1 MGKKKVT
8 GEDGKTYVMKEKKPF
23 YKRVWFW
30 ILVVLVVFIV
40 GGALSGGDDN
50 TVKSQ
55 TESSTSENISDTEYS
70 SLSESQ
76 YSSTST
82 SVTLEESSNP
92 SISSDS
98 SVTLEESSNPSISSD
113 SSVEPSTSNDV
124 SLESSNA
131 LQAAKDYLD
140 YSAFSQQGLY
150 DQLIYEK
157 YPADAAQYA
166 IDNINA
172 DWN

>member
-157 YPADAAQYA
+157 YPADAA
-166 IDNINA
+166 
-172 DWN
+172 

>member
-1 MGKKKVT
+1 
-8 GEDGKTYVMKEKKPF
+8 
-23 YKRVWFW
+23 
-30 ILVVLVVFIV
+30 
-40 GGALSGGDDN
+40 
-50 TVKSQ
+50 
-55 TESSTSENISDTEYS
+55 
-70 SLSESQ
+70 
-76 YSSTST
+76 
-82 SVTLEESSNP
+82 
-92 SISSDS
+92 
-98 SVTLEESSNPSISSD
+98 
-113 SSVEPSTSNDV
+113 PSTSNDV

-172 DWN
+172 DWNENALQAAKDYLDYSAFSKDGLYDQLVYEKYTPEQAQYAIDNLPN

>member
-1 MGKKKVT
+1 MVKKKVT

-98 SVTLEESSNPSISSD
+98 SVES
-113 SSVEPSTSNDV
+113 STSNDV

-140 YSAFSQQGLY
+140 YSAFSKDGLY
-150 DQLIYEK
+150 DQLVYEK
-157 YPADAAQYA
+157 YTPEQAQYA
-166 IDNINA
+166 IDNLPN
-172 DWN
+172 

>member
-166 IDNINA
+166 ID
-172 DWN
+172 